1 MLSIGRKLQYKG
13 LTFDIAR
20 DSIYQLLAPTYRC
33 TNTTKYYLSGYD
45 IFFYSLSA
53 DTVTSEQFQTICFG
67 GCR

>member
-13 LTFDIAR
+13 FAFDIAR

-45 IFFYSLSA
+45 IFFYSLSE
-53 DTVTSEQFQTICFG
+53 DTAEQFQTICFG
-67 GCR
+67 GYR